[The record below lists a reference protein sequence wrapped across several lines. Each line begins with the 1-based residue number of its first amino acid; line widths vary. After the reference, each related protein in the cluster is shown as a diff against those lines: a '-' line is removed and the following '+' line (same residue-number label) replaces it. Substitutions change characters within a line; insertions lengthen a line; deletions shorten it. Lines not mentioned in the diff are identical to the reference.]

1 MLTNFPS
8 FIKNFLTTALLIA
21 GMHFNAN
28 AQYVALI
35 PEPQKLEWKKGIT
48 DIRGINNIII
58 NDSLLLPLAHT
69 IKKILSPQKIQ
80 ISFTKPAS
88 LNYFTLTLDPSNQP
102 QKSVEAYSLS
112 VKDNCISINS
122 KSLHGIFN
130 GIQTLQQLLVQKPLL
145 AQVDIIDWPAFK
157 WRGYMVDAARNF
169 MSLNLLKQQIDIMA
183 TYKLNIFHFHITE
196 DIAWRL
202 ESKKYPELTSAKNMI
217 RNAGNYYSVADM
229 QMLIAYC
236 KERFITLVPEI
247 DMPGHSAAFE
257 RAMSVNMQSEKGSA
271 ICKNIL
277 EEICNTF
284 DVPIIHIGGDEV
296 TITNPNFLT
305 DMASVLSSKGKK
317 VVAWDPGGKLP
328 KGTYLQMW
336 NGNIKPKKDFPAI
349 DSRNLYLNHLDP
361 LDGVVSTFNHLICD
375 TTHESENKIGATLC
389 LWPDRRVAN
398 EKDMIRMNAVYPIML
413 SFAERCWQGGNN
425 INPASLVL
433 FEDKLISHKKNYF
446 KNLSFPYVAHSNIEW
461 QLIGPFKNN
470 GNTSKVF
477 APENAR
483 FFDTAKLQNTLT
495 LKGGTIWLKHFWHPM
510 VKSHLQNPFDSTTW
524 YATRKFWS
532 TSDTIK
538 NYWIGFNNISRS
550 PATDSPPVGAWDN
563 KGSTIWV
570 NGITINPPVWIRGG
584 QKGNSEIPLIDEGYE
599 YRTPTKIKVNKGWNT
614 VVIKAPV
621 GSTKNEWQNPVKWMF
636 TFVEM
641 E

>member
-1 MLTNFPS
+1 
-8 FIKNFLTTALLIA
+8 
-21 GMHFNAN
+21 
-28 AQYVALI
+28 
-35 PEPQKLEWKKGIT
+35 
-48 DIRGINNIII
+48 
-58 NDSLLLPLAHT
+58 
-69 IKKILSPQKIQ
+69 
-80 ISFTKPAS
+80 
-88 LNYFTLTLDPSNQP
+88 
-102 QKSVEAYSLS
+102 
-112 VKDNCISINS
+112 
-122 KSLHGIFN
+122 
-130 GIQTLQQLLVQKPLL
+130 IQTLQQLLVQKPLVT
-145 AQVDIIDWPAFK
+145 QVQITDWPAFK

-183 TYKLNIFHFHITE
+183 AYKLNIFHFHITE

-202 ESKKYPELTSAKNMI
+202 ESKKYPELTNPKNML

-229 QMLIAYC
+229 QILIAYC

-257 RAMSVNMQSEKGSA
+257 RAMGVNMQTEKGSA

-277 EEICNTF
+277 EEICNTY

-296 TITNPNFLT
+296 KITNPNFLT
-305 DMASVLSSKGKK
+305 DMASVIKSRGKT

-361 LDGVVSTFNHLICD
+361 LDGVVSTFNHQICD
-375 TTHESENKIGATLC
+375 TSYGSDNKIGATLC

-398 EKDMIRMNAVYPIML
+398 EEDMIRMNAVYPIML

-433 FEDKLISHKKNYF
+433 FENKLMSHKKSYF
-446 KNLSFPYVAHSNIEW
+446 KNLPFPYVAHSNIEW
-461 QLIGPFKNN
+461 QMMGPFKNN
-470 GNTSKVF
+470 GITSTVF
-477 APENAR
+477 APETAS
-483 FFDTAKLQNTLT
+483 FLDTSKLQNTIT

-510 VKSHLQNPFDSTTW
+510 VKSHLQNPLDSTTW

-532 TSDTIK
+532 NTDTVK

-563 KGSTIWV
+563 KGSSVWV
-570 NGITINPPVWIRGG
+570 NGAKIDPPVWVRGG

-599 YRTPTKIKVNKGWNT
+599 YRTPTKIKVHKGWNT
-614 VVIKAPV
+614 VLIKAPV
-621 GSTKNEWQNPVKWMF
+621 ASTKNEWQNPVKWMF
-636 TFVEM
+636 TFVETD
-641 E
+641 

>member
-1 MLTNFPS
+1 MFTKYLS
-8 FIKNFLTTALLIA
+8 FIKHFLTTALLIA

-28 AQYVALI
+28 AQQVALI
-35 PEPQKLEWKKGIT
+35 PEPQQLDWKKGAIDT
-48 DIRGINNIII
+48 RGIHNIVI
-58 NDSLLLPLAHT
+58 NDSSLLPLAHS
-69 IKKILSPQKIQ
+69 IQKILSPQKFQ
-80 ISFTKPAS
+80 ISFSKPAS
-88 LNYFTLTLDPSNQP
+88 LKYITLTLDPSNQP
-102 QKSVEAYSLS
+102 QKSEEAYSLS
-112 VKDNCISINS
+112 AKENSITIHS

-145 AQVDIIDWPAFK
+145 AQVDIMDWPAFK

-183 TYKLNIFHFHITE
+183 AYKLNVFHFHITE

-202 ESKKYPELTSAKNMI
+202 ESKKYPELTSPKNML

-257 RAMSVNMQSEKGSA
+257 RAMGVNMQSEKGSD

-277 EEICNTF
+277 KEICNTF

-317 VVAWDPGGKLP
+317 VVAWDPGGSLP

-336 NGNIKPKKDFPAI
+336 NGNIKPKQDFPAI

-361 LDGVVSTFNHLICD
+361 LDGVVSTFNHQICD
-375 TTHESENKIGATLC
+375 TSYGSDNKIGATLC

-398 EKDMIRMNAVYPIML
+398 EDDMIRMNAVYPIML
-413 SFAERCWQGGNN
+413 SFAERCWKGGNN
-425 INPASLVL
+425 INPASLIV
-433 FEDKLISHKKNYF
+433 FEDKLMSHKKSYF
-446 KNLSFPYVAHSNIEW
+446 KNLPFPYVAHSNIEW
-461 QLIGPFKNN
+461 QLIGPYKNN
-470 GNTSKVF
+470 GNTSTVF
-477 APENAR
+477 APEYVR

-510 VKSHLQNPFDSTTW
+510 IKSHLQNPLDSTTW

-532 TSDTIK
+532 NTDTVK

-563 KGSTIWV
+563 KGSTVWV
-570 NGITINPPVWIRGG
+570 NGITIDPPIWIRGG

-599 YRTPTKIKVNKGWNT
+599 YRPPTKIRVYKGWNT
-614 VVIKAPV
+614 VLIKAPV
-621 GSTKNEWQNPVKWMF
+621 ASTKSEWQNPVKWMF